1 MLFCWEHLWVLL
13 LVFVQDKWMSLKLPA
28 AKRKRSNI
36 VGSYSPVPPPSNGV
50 KYAEASTQTEE
61 EYTDDDYYSCFLK
74 PVSDSYDCETQ
85 THFKN
90 IFYKSPVEVEP
101 SIEPAHCRVLCEEQE
116 DLQLYEDHSDPPKRV
131 KCSIC
136 NKWFSSVSSF
146 IQHKSVHT
154 GERPYECEFCHKTFR
169 QQGNLASHRR
179 THIGL
184 KPYKCDICDKR
195 FANSSNVVVHK
206 RTHTGEK
213 PFECDICYKR
223 FSQFAHLVGHKRTH
237 TGEAPFQCN
246 ICQKRFNNP
255 SNLTTHKRIHIGD
268 RPYQCDICNK
278 TFKQSGHLS
287 SHKKSH
293 VEKQQVTHGKVSK
306 KVTPDLAKQCSVS
319 VKCENQSWWI

>member
-1 MLFCWEHLWVLL
+1 
-13 LVFVQDKWMSLKLPA
+13 MSLKRTA
-28 AKRKRSNI
+28 AKRTTSNTP
-36 VGSYSPVPPPSNGV
+36 GPCSPGISPPSRKV

-61 EYTDDDYYSCFLK
+61 EFTDDDYYSCFLK
-74 PVSDSYDCETQ
+74 PAPDVCDSEFSEA
-85 THFKN
+85 HFAN
-90 IFYKSPVEVEP
+90 IIYKSPVKVEP
-101 SIEPAHCRVLCEEQE
+101 TNEPIHYMVLCQEQGDPQHQE
-116 DLQLYEDHSDPPKRV
+116 DNSDLPKRI

-136 NKWFSSVSSF
+136 DKWFGSVPSF
-146 IQHKSVHT
+146 IQHKSSHT
-154 GERPYECEFCHKTFR
+154 DERPYECEFCHKTFR

-213 PFECDICYKR
+213 PFECDICNKR

-255 SNLTTHKRIHIGD
+255 SNLTTHKRIHVGD

-293 VEKQQVTHGKVSK
+293 VEKEQENHRKVSK
-306 KVTPDLAKQCSVS
+306 KSKNITSGLAEQCSVK
-319 VKCENQSWWI
+319 VKYEKQS

>member
-1 MLFCWEHLWVLL
+1 
-13 LVFVQDKWMSLKLPA
+13 MSS
-28 AKRKRSNI
+28 KRKGGKRTSRKGNI
-36 VGSYSPVPPPSNGV
+36 FIESFSQPSSKV
-50 KYAEASTQTEE
+50 QYAEASTQTEE

-74 PVSDSYDCETQ
+74 PELMGSVSYENQIHTNQ
-85 THFKN
+85 FN
-90 IFYKSPVEVEP
+90 ISPVKLEP
-101 SIEPAHCRVLCEEQE
+101 TIQHIHCKVTCSEERDPQAQE
-116 DLQLYEDHSDPPKRV
+116 DLADPPRRV
-131 KCSIC
+131 NCNIC

-146 IQHKSVHT
+146 LQHKSVHT
-154 GERPYECEFCHKTFR
+154 GERPHQCEFCHKTFR

-213 PFECDICYKR
+213 PFECDLCHKR

-237 TGEAPFQCN
+237 TGEAPFQCD
-246 ICQKRFNNP
+246 ICKKRFNNP
-255 SNLTTHKRIHIGD
+255 SNLTTHKRIHGGD

-287 SHKKSH
+287 SHRKSH
-293 VEKQQVTHGKVSK
+293 GETQPLANVKIAETVTSG
-306 KVTPDLAKQCSVS
+306 LAEQCSVK
-319 VKCENQSWWI
+319 VKQQKQKR